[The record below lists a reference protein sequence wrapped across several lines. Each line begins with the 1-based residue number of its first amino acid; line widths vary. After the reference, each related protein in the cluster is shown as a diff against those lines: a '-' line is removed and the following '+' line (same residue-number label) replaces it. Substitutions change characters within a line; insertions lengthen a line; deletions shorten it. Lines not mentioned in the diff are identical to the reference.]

1 MSLDIAIDAALK
13 RGANPVSI
21 SRLLGVSI
29 ASIEKRA
36 KAMQE
41 RVERMLHARRIQQIE
56 RECGFNKPARPKQEL
71 DQRDADLAA
80 VSAWL
85 SLPIKYDDAPEPR
98 WNAGAAARNDAI
110 LARRRETPRT
120 MGGVADYSS
129 VPEAA

>member
-36 KAMQE
+36 DALKA

-56 RECGFNKPARPKQEL
+56 RECGFNKPAQTLNEF
-71 DQRDADLAA
+71 DQRDADLNS
-80 VSAWL
+80 VRAWL
-85 SLPIKYDDAPEPR
+85 ALPIRYDNDPR
-98 WNAGAAARNDAI
+98 SHRDGAIRVNLRLSAHART
-110 LARRRETPRT
+110 L
-120 MGGVADYSS
+120 GGVADYSS
-129 VPEAA
+129 KEAA